1 MRCVEFEEV
10 QFDSPGFS
18 VWVSGGKV
26 IVIKKKKKG
35 RGGTHVDMWT
45 CVCQEGVDEIPAS

>member
-26 IVIKKKKKG
+26 IVIKKKKKKVEEV
-35 RGGTHVDMWT
+35 HMWT
-45 CVCQEGVDEIPAS
+45 CFHVCARRV